1 MRRFID
7 ILFFIPVTYPAF
19 PWSCLPLD
27 IILPSLRSDSQYSLD
42 NYFIFILFIATM
54 YVLFSPHKDRRS
66 RVVVF
71 KQHLYI
77 AFLYVWF
84 KHYFPGTFLIHIRVV
99 RSLVYD
105 SMNVWYTFFSIYISA
120 LLKLYSFTLNFKVA
134 KSLFKIFSTFFCCC
148 KFDVLAVS
156 LRWTGICDRKHYI
169 FIP

>member
-77 AFLYVWF
+77 EFLYVWF

-105 SMNVWYTFFSIYISA
+105 SMNVWYTCFFFNICKRSIETLQFPTEFQGHRTFFQNIH
-120 LLKLYSFTLNFKVA
+120 SFYVNWCFGCFTTLN
-134 KSLFKIFSTFFCCC
+134 L
-148 KFDVLAVS
+148 DL
-156 LRWTGICDRKHYI
+156 W
-169 FIP
+169 